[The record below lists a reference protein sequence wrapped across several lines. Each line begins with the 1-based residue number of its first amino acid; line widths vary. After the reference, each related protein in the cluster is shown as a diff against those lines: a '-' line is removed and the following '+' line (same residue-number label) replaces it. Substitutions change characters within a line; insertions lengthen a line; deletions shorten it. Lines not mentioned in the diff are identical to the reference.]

1 MIDWGKE
8 FPIISVSRK
17 TLKEAGL
24 TNEQIVFFTDE
35 KMAELASMIFFE
47 SMHFLEDVHIVAT
60 GMLEE
65 SFGKA
70 YCVTAIT
77 RTSLKEAGITDAE
90 IATLTDEDIETIAS
104 KVSACID
111 SDELLHHIM
120 TSARNMLDFGNTAV

>member
-1 MIDWGKE
+1 MGTKISR
-8 FPIISVSRK
+8 FSVSRK

-24 TNEQIVFFTDE
+24 TKEQIAFFTDE
-35 KMAELASMIFFE
+35 KMTALTSMIFFE

-90 IATLTDEDIETIAS
+90 IATLTDDDIETIAA

-111 SDELLHHIM
+111 GDELLHHIM
-120 TSARNMLDFGNTAV
+120 TSARAILDFGNTAV